1 MITKQALDKAMS
13 YAQYRSLLEDLMA
26 HGKTTGA
33 NQSEDYLAYAK
44 INLQRMQRL
53 DKTIDLEANL
63 KKALATISKPYI
75 FLIITEGWCGDAAQ
89 NLPVFHL
96 LEKESKSIEV
106 KLILR
111 DEHPEIMDRYLT
123 NGARSIP
130 KVICL
135 DTITLEE
142 KFVWGPRPA
151 TLQEI
156 VMQLKHDNKTIAEKG
171 LVTQNWYNADKTKSL
186 QAELLHVV
194 QNL

>member
-1 MITKQALDKAMS
+1 MVTKDVLEKAMS
-13 YAQYRSLLEDLMA
+13 YAQYRNLLEDLMA

-33 NQSEDYLAYAK
+33 NQSEEYLAYAK

-53 DKTIDLEANL
+53 DKTIALEQNLKTALANL
-63 KKALATISKPYI
+63 SKSYI
-75 FLIITEGWCGDAAQ
+75 LLVITEGWCGDAAQ

-96 LEKESKSIEV
+96 LESESKNIEV

-111 DEHPEIMDRYLT
+111 DEHLDVMEHYLT

-130 KVICL
+130 KIICIAKN
-135 DTITLEE
+135 TFEE
-142 KFVWGPRPA
+142 TFVWGPRPA
-151 TLQEI
+151 ALQEI
-156 VMQLKHDNKTIAEKG
+156 VMQLKHDNKTLAEKG

-186 QAELLHVV
+186 QAELLKLV